1 MELWESA
8 FKTIINS
15 ILILQKKKKR
25 VIRVINKTGYDHTEA
40 MFLRSHI
47 MKVNDLVF
55 LK

>member
-15 ILILQKKKKR
+15 ILILQKKKR

>member
-15 ILILQKKKKR
+15 ILILQKKR